1 MEADL
6 LNSEIQRLIVNK
18 WYFLEYE
25 WPILTPRFNHRS
37 EMKPTK
43 VNLRTIKDILLRQ
56 LGYIPVFYFLAVL
69 YGAGEY
75 PGPYYEIDKG
85 LILLYHIMSGK
96 TGVEMSEFIPYT
108 SFYEVYKKFWITNRT
123 KINKIVTKDLRELFS
138 TIKIRLLSASIFNP
152 DGFKNCT
159 LFIDGHD
166 SKIKYYNS
174 DVGRNTLYSHKF
186 KRPGVR
192 TQTVNDVNNMVIWV
206 SNSERCAIG
215 NDGSMFIKMN
225 LHKRMHIADCL
236 AADGGYTLFI
246 NKFKEMSTNDGYDFS
261 NKNMSC
267 PIRKENGV
275 KMTVDEES
283 YNRKFGAF
291 RSGNETIYANLAD
304 KFDRF
309 NNNKAAVQVSDIN
322 VYNTQLKTG
331 ILLMNMWRF
340 VEKANIKVEPH
351 HMLWYNDDFEFP
363 TKVSRINYVFLDKA
377 KNDENYKEMIELQDK
392 YKNMS
397 FDDNDMEIEE
407 DEEEEEEE
415 EIELKHKPYK
425 RLKPVIVIKN
435 YK

>member
-1 MEADL
+1 MNNQKDKKL
-6 LNSEIQRLIVNK
+6 LDNEIQKLIVNK
-18 WYFLEYE
+18 WYFLDYE

-37 EMKPTK
+37 EIKPTK
-43 VNLRTIKDILLRQ
+43 INLREIKDILFRQ
-56 LGYIPVFYFLAVL
+56 LGYIPVFYFLVIL
-69 YGAGEY
+69 FGAGEY
-75 PGPYYEIDKG
+75 PGPYHEIDKG
-85 LILLYHIMSGK
+85 IILLYHIMSGK
-96 TGVEMSEFIPYT
+96 TGMDMYQFIPYT

-123 KINKIVTKDLRELFS
+123 KVNKIIKKDNQSLFS
-138 TIKIRLLSASIFNP
+138 NIKIRLLSANLFNP

-166 SKIKYYNS
+166 SKIKYYNP

-206 SNSERCAIG
+206 SNSERCSMG

-225 LHKRMHIADCL
+225 MHKKMHIADCL

-246 NKFKEMSTNDGYDFS
+246 QKFKDISCEEGYDFS

-267 PIRKENGV
+267 PIRKDTGK

-291 RSGNETIYANLAD
+291 RSGNESIYSNLAF

-309 NNNKAAVQVSDIN
+309 NNNKASVQVSDIN
-322 VYNTQLKTG
+322 VYNTQFKTAV
-331 ILLMNMWRF
+331 LLMNMWRF
-340 VEKANIKVEPH
+340 IENANIEAQPH

-377 KNDENYKEMIELQDK
+377 KNDENYNEMIDLQEK
-392 YKNMS
+392 YRNMN
-397 FDDNDMEIEE
+397 FDDNDIEIEDDSE
-407 DEEEEEEE
+407 GE
-415 EIELKHKPYK
+415 EIGELKHKSFK
-425 RLKPVIVIKN
+425 KLKSVVIE
-435 YK
+435 